1 MTAHNHI
8 LLSLRSPDPGF
19 LLTQGANDDG
29 GPNAPA
35 TAAFASRMALLYDV
49 DALPLRHAR

>member
-19 LLTQGANDDG
+19 LLSQGANDDG
-29 GPNAPA
+29 EPDAPA
-35 TAAFASRMALLYDV
+35 TAAFASRGVSRYAE
-49 DALPLRHAR
+49 DALPLRLAR